1 MEVTICAVGSFC
13 SSGITQ
19 QTGGVGKKK
28 LHWPDFKELK
38 EAPENFNTTIKMTNN
53 NQDWCKN

>member
-1 MEVTICAVGSFC
+1 MEVTISAVGSFY

-19 QTGGVGKKK
+19 QTGEMRMRK

-38 EAPENFNTTIKMTNN
+38 EAPGSFNTTIKMTSN